1 MLFKTMVHNQNYI
14 DNLEKRQWFAH
25 NYCIYYLFL
34 TYIMR
39 EKHGWKEEK
48 NENKIK

>member
-1 MLFKTMVHNQNYI
+1 MVHNQNYI
-14 DNLEKRQWFAH
+14 DNSEKMQWFAH
-25 NYCIYYLFL
+25 NYCIYYSFL

-39 EKHGWKEEK
+39 EKQEKHGWEEEK